1 MHTCSALRRPEEDD
15 DDGYPERSPMGFGG
29 RDDHPET
36 NLTDSRHL
44 LSGIGNWRGMQ
55 MEYSGPG
62 GRSCT
67 HCITSYCCVYALRA
81 VHPCR

>member
-1 MHTCSALRRPEEDD
+1 
-15 DDGYPERSPMGFGG
+15 MGFGG